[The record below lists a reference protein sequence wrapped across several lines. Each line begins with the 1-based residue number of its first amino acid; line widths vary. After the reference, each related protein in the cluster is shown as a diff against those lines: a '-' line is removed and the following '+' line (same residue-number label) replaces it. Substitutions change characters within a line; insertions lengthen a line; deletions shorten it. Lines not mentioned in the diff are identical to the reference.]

1 MWRVHVGLH
10 QSVKLSFM
18 TVGHTKFAP
27 DWCFGLLKQKFR
39 RTKVDCLEDIVNVVE
54 SSASVN
60 NAQLVG
66 TQSGETVVK
75 SYDWAGYLAS
85 KLKRVPQI
93 KKQHHFVFTS
103 SKPGIVTIKEF
114 TDTETTELRLLKDPR
129 WTPSQEFPEQI
140 QPHGLSLER
149 KWYLYDKIRE
159 FCSHETR
166 DLVCPHPEHPR
177 PSSTPAPSPPPP
189 SPLPSQIVPI
199 TLPQKRQRICGSCGE
214 AGHNKRTCTQN
225 NSNNSFDAD

>member
-1 MWRVHVGLH
+1 MNNNQNILSSLPTLMWRVVH

-27 DWCFGLLKQKFR
+27 DWCFGLLKQKFH

-75 SYDWAGYLAS
+75 SYDWAGYFAS

-103 SKPGIVTIKEF
+103 SKPVMVTIKEF
-114 TDTETTELRLLKDPR
+114 TDTETTEVRLLKDRPPVDSFTRIPR
-129 WTPSQEFPEQI
+129 ANTASW
-140 QPHGLSLER
+140 SL
-149 KWYLYDKIRE
+149 KCM
-159 FCSHETR
+159 FT
-166 DLVCPHPEHPR
+166 
-177 PSSTPAPSPPPP
+177 
-189 SPLPSQIVPI
+189 
-199 TLPQKRQRICGSCGE
+199 
-214 AGHNKRTCTQN
+214 
-225 NSNNSFDAD
+225 

>member
-1 MWRVHVGLH
+1 MERVLVGLY

-75 SYDWAGYLAS
+75 SYDWAGYFAS

-103 SKPGIVTIKEF
+103 SKPGIVTMKEF
-114 TDTETTELRLLKDPR
+114 TDTETTELRLPKDP
-129 WTPSQEFPEQI
+129 PPLCDKNSQSKYSLMVS
-140 QPHGLSLER
+140 HLS
-149 KWYLYDKIRE
+149 KNG
-159 FCSHETR
+159 
-166 DLVCPHPEHPR
+166 
-177 PSSTPAPSPPPP
+177 
-189 SPLPSQIVPI
+189 
-199 TLPQKRQRICGSCGE
+199 ICMRTFGSFAHMKPGILC
-214 AGHNKRTCTQN
+214 AHI
-225 NSNNSFDAD
+225 